1 MPQRRP
7 QLVRKLREAV
17 LAIWLE
23 THLTKDQILT
33 RYLNRVYLGDGA
45 YGMAAA
51 ARLFFNK
58 RPAEISARPI

>member
-1 MPQRRP
+1 M
-7 QLVRKLREAV
+7 